1 MNAHGKGIKIF
12 SGNSNKPLAKTI
24 AERLGL
30 ELGKCTVGKFSDGE
44 TSIDIDEAVR
54 GSDVFLVQSTSR
66 PVNDH
71 LVELLILIDAMK
83 RASAGRI
90 TAVIP
95 YFGYARQDRKAKRRD
110 PISAK
115 LVANMIACAGADRVL
130 SMDLHTAQIEG
141 FFDMPVDH
149 LTGAPILANY
159 FLKTYENMENFVVVS
174 PDVGGVAR
182 ARKFAQK
189 LNASPLAIID
199 KRRQAANEC
208 EIMNIIGDVKGKKCI
223 LIDDIIDTAGTICKG
238 ADLLME
244 RGADVVYAC
253 CTHGVFSGNAINN
266 IKASAIEELIV
277 LDTINLNID
286 KSSKIK
292 MLSSAPYFAWA
303 IERISEDLSL
313 NQYNDNDWHDDIF
326 IL

>member
-1 MNAHGKGIKIF
+1 MNEHVKDLKIF
-12 SGNSNKPLAKTI
+12 AGNSNIPLAKSI
-24 AERLGL
+24 ADRLGM

-44 TSIDIDEAVR
+44 TSIDIAEAVR
-54 GSDVFLVQSTSR
+54 GADVFIVQSTSR

-71 LVELLILIDAMK
+71 LVEMLILIDAMK
-83 RASAGRI
+83 RSSAGRI

-115 LVANMIACAGADRVL
+115 LVANMITCAGADRVL

-141 FFDMPVDH
+141 FFDVPVDH
-149 LTGAPILANY
+149 LLGAPILANY
-159 FLKTYENMENFVVVS
+159 FLKAFENLEDFVVVA

-182 ARKFAQK
+182 ARKFAEK
-189 LNASPLAIID
+189 LKASPLAIID

-208 EIMNIIGDVKGKKCI
+208 EIMNIIGDVKGKNCI
-223 LIDDIIDTAGTICKG
+223 LVDDIIDTAGTICKG

-244 RGADVVYAC
+244 KGAKAVYAC

-266 IKASAIEELIV
+266 INSSAIKELII
-277 LDTINLNID
+277 LDTIYTPHDI
-286 KSSKIK
+286 SPKIK
-292 MLSSAPYFAWA
+292 ILSSAPFFAWA
-303 IERISEDLSL
+303 IERISGDRSL
-313 NQYNDNDWHDDIF
+313 NQFNETNWQEDIF

>member
-12 SGNSNKPLAKTI
+12 SGNSNIPLAKAI
-24 AERLGL
+24 SGRLGL

-71 LVELLILIDAMK
+71 LVELLIMIDAMK

-95 YFGYARQDRKAKRRD
+95 YYGYARQDRKAKRRD

-141 FFDMPVDH
+141 FFDVPVDH
-149 LTGAPILANY
+149 LTGAPILADY
-159 FLKTYENMENFVVVS
+159 YLKMYGNTEDFVVVA

-189 LNASPLAIID
+189 LNLPLAIID

-208 EIMNIIGDVKGKKCI
+208 EIMNVIGEIEGKRCI

-238 ADLLME
+238 ANLLME
-244 RGADVVYAC
+244 RGAEVVYAC
-253 CTHGVFSGNAINN
+253 CTHGVFSGNAIEN
-266 IKASAIEELIV
+266 INASAIKELIV
-277 LDTINLNID
+277 LDTISC
-286 KSSKIK
+286 KGEACSKIK
-292 MLSSAPYFAWA
+292 TLSSAPYFAWA
-303 IERISEDLSL
+303 IERIAEDLSL
-313 NQYNDNDWHDDIF
+313 NPYNEKDWQDDIF
-326 IL
+326 LI

>member
-1 MNAHGKGIKIF
+1 MNYKDLKIF
-12 SGNSNKPLAKTI
+12 AGNSNIPLAKSI
-24 AERLGL
+24 AERLGRD
-30 ELGKCTVGKFSDGE
+30 LGQCTVGKFSDGE
-44 TSIDIDEAVR
+44 TSIDIAEAVR
-54 GSDVFLVQSTSR
+54 GDDVFIVQSTSR

-115 LVANMIACAGADRVL
+115 LVANMITCAGADRVL

-141 FFDMPVDH
+141 FFDVPVDH
-149 LTGAPILANY
+149 LSGAPILANY
-159 FLKTYENMENFVVVS
+159 FMKTFRDEEFVVVA

-199 KRRQAANEC
+199 KRRQSANEC
-208 EIMNIIGDVKGKKCI
+208 EIMNIIGDVEGKNCI
-223 LIDDIIDTAGTICKG
+223 MIDDIIDTAGTVCKG
-238 ADLLME
+238 AELLIE
-244 RGADVVYAC
+244 KGAKTVYAC
-253 CTHGVFSGNAINN
+253 CTHGVFSGNAIENTNN
-266 IKASAIEELIV
+266 SAIKELIV
-277 LDTINLNID
+277 LDTINTPHDIAP
-286 KSSKIK
+286 KIK
-292 MLSSAPYFAWA
+292 ILSSAPFFAWA
-303 IERISEDLSL
+303 IERISGDKSL
-313 NQYNDNDWHDDIF
+313 NQFHDTDWQEDIF